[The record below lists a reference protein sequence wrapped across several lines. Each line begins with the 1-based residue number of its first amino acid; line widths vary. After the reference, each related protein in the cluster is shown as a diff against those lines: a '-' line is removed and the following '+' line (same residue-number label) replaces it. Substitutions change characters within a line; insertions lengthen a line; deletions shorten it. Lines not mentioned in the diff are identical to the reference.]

1 MFKTSRTV
9 ASMSYKQ
16 KVLLMVGIFLC
27 MELGLMVS
35 SEFSVALPKI
45 IEDIGGAEFFSLVFT
60 ANLAMAAIATPIVS
74 KLSDMYG
81 RRQVLILGILI
92 ILVSEILTPLLIS
105 NIYHLMF
112 FRAVQGFGG
121 ATVTV
126 VGLIVISDI
135 FDIAN
140 RAKFLGFYGSLSAIT
155 AIIAPTVGGL
165 FVQYLS
171 WHWVFYSIIPIG
183 FIGLFIVLKYMP
195 NIPKTEKSRLDFIG
209 ISIIS
214 VVILLIIGITTF
226 GGTTIPWTSV
236 GMVALALALVVML
249 ALFVFSQKRAA
260 DPLIP
265 LHLFK
270 YRVFNICLFAICA
283 VMFTATG
290 LVFFFPMFMQ
300 SIHGFTPTETGF
312 FMTYRG
318 LTSFIVAAVS
328 GFIVAKLKDFRLV
341 AIFAMLV
348 FAAAIFSLT
357 FFTTTGP
364 QLVITCICL
373 VWGAASGI
381 LTSIFHSGVQ
391 MNLPNRD
398 ISVAMGVIQLF
409 VSIGALLATSTLGL
423 FLRSADLS
431 VGFAQLLYTCLGV
444 LLFTLVLF
452 TLVLQRRNLKVEEEA
467 PVEETSLNE
476 KLV

>member
-81 RRQVLILGILI
+81 RRQVLIAGIFI
-92 ILVSEILTPLLIS
+92 ILVSEVLTPLLIS

-135 FDIAN
+135 FDISN

-171 WHWVFYSIIPIG
+171 WHWVFYSIVPIG
-183 FIGLFIVLKYMP
+183 LIGLFLVLKYMP
-195 NIPKTEKSRLDFIG
+195 NIPKTKKSRLDFTG
-209 ISIIS
+209 ISLIS
-214 VVILLIIGITTF
+214 VVILLVIGITTF
-226 GGTTIPWTSV
+226 GDTVIPWASI
-236 GMVALALALVVML
+236 GMGALAIALIVMVT
-249 ALFVFSQKRAA
+249 LFVFSQKRAA

-265 LHLFK
+265 LHLFQ

-283 VMFTATG
+283 VMFAATG
-290 LVFFFPMFMQ
+290 LVYFFPMFMQ

-318 LTSFIVAAVS
+318 LTSFVMAAVS
-328 GFIVAKLKDFRLV
+328 GFIVAKLKDFRIV
-341 AIFAMLV
+341 AIAAMLV

-357 FFTTTGP
+357 FFTTSGP
-364 QLVITCICL
+364 QLTITIICL
-373 VWGAASGI
+373 IWGAASGI

-431 VGFAQLLYTCLGV
+431 LGFAQLLYTCLGV
-444 LLFTLVLF
+444 VLF
-452 TLVLQRRNLKVEEEA
+452 TVALFVLVLSRRNLKVEEA
-467 PVEETSLNE
+467 TVEETPLNE
-476 KLV
+476 NLV